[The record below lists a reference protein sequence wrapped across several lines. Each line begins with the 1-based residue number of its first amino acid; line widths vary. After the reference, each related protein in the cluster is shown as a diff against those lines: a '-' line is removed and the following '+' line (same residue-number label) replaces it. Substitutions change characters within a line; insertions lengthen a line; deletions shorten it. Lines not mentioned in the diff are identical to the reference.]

1 MSIELIHGGEETIV
15 QLLNQENGTSYT
27 VSDLIIGAPTS
38 SADVDYNTD
47 IDITIKK
54 EALPE
59 AVVLPEGET
68 GLLVPIHYNRL
79 DLGRLFLNKHL
90 TLRFAE
96 GETIDIVS
104 IAAKIKDEVK
114 VVFETVAGDADLV
127 PVTVDSTKLPTSVL
141 LRAADT
147 SLRFT
152 GQFAVDVAKAIV
164 QDTSIITPVEEVV
177 NAPIAAPLALK
188 ADGTLA
194 NGTGNPNGK
203 LIVADN
209 GELEIAAGARLYKN
223 ANLIAPSENSYAVV
237 VGEAGDWNLPYSFAL
252 LNKKNGSTITDLY
265 DISLKVTATT
275 GGGVLNFA
283 LKREYGKLVFVDTA
297 NDLRI
302 VNGFVAG
309 DQSVYQDIQRLS
321 AYKQAFGSVETNE
334 AGALLGDYT
343 VEAKAVRKQAT
354 GIDPVVV
361 TFTVSATKTAGGGQA
376 PQAMAFSAPVDMV
389 VGGEDENG
397 LEEESLN
404 DGDIEGT
411 EGADE
416 ESFTDGDV
424 DSTDSAADEA
434 ATDSADS
441 DENVAIQEAP
451 AEEPAAAPAE
461 EEKSD
466 FEYTA
471 RDAEGALSNFSGAAG
486 EVVWIQ
492 VDGEF
497 VEAVVEDLEVG
508 SVFKLT
514 ADGAEWTVESITD
527 NRAAA

>member
-223 ANLIAPSENSYAVV
+223 VNLIAPSENSYAVV

-265 DISLKVTATT
+265 DISLKVTAAT

-297 NDLRI
+297 NNLRI

-361 TFTVSATKTAGGGQA
+361 TFTVSASKVAEGGEV
-376 PQAMAFSAPVDMV
+376 PHAMVASFSAPV
-389 VGGEDENG
+389 
-397 LEEESLN
+397 
-404 DGDIEGT
+404 
-411 EGADE
+411 ADE
-416 ESFTDGDV
+416 ENVTDGDV

-434 ATDSADS
+434 AIDDAGS

-471 RDAEGALSNFSGAAG
+471 RDAEGALSNFSGGAG
-486 EVVWIQ
+486 EAVWIQ

>member
-164 QDTSIITPVEEVV
+164 QDTSIITPVEEVA

-194 NGTGNPNGK
+194 AGTGNPNGK
-203 LIVADN
+203 LIVAGN

-223 ANLIAPSENSYAVV
+223 VNLIAPNENSYAVV

-265 DISLKVTATT
+265 DISLKVTAAT

-361 TFTVSATKTAGGGQA
+361 TFTVSASKVAEGGEV
-376 PQAMAFSAPVDMV
+376 PQAMVASFSAPV
-389 VGGEDENG
+389 
-397 LEEESLN
+397 
-404 DGDIEGT
+404 
-411 EGADE
+411 ADE
-416 ESFTDGDV
+416 ENVTDGDV

-434 ATDSADS
+434 ATDDAGS

-471 RDAEGALSNFSGAAG
+471 RDAEGALSNFSGGAG

-497 VEAVVEDLEVG
+497 VEALVEDLEVG

>member
-1 MSIELIHGGEETIV
+1 VSIELIHGGEETIV

-164 QDTSIITPVEEVV
+164 QDTSIITPVEEVA

-194 NGTGNPNGK
+194 AGTGNPNGK
-203 LIVADN
+203 LIVAGN

-223 ANLIAPSENSYAVV
+223 VNLIAPNENSYAVV

-265 DISLKVTATT
+265 DISLKVTAAT

-361 TFTVSATKTAGGGQA
+361 TFTVSASKVAEGGEV
-376 PQAMAFSAPVDMV
+376 PQAMVASFSAPV
-389 VGGEDENG
+389 
-397 LEEESLN
+397 
-404 DGDIEGT
+404 
-411 EGADE
+411 ADE
-416 ESFTDGDV
+416 ENVTDGDV

-434 ATDSADS
+434 ATDDAGS

-471 RDAEGALSNFSGAAG
+471 RDAEGALSNFSGGAG

-497 VEAVVEDLEVG
+497 VEALVEDLEVG

>member
-194 NGTGNPNGK
+194 AGTGNPNGK

-361 TFTVSATKTAGGGQA
+361 TYTVSASKVAEGGEV
-376 PQAMAFSAPVDMV
+376 PQAMVASFSAPV
-389 VGGEDENG
+389 
-397 LEEESLN
+397 
-404 DGDIEGT
+404 
-411 EGADE
+411 ADE

-434 ATDSADS
+434 ATDSAGS

-497 VEAVVEDLEVG
+497 VEALVEDLEVG

>member
-114 VVFETVAGDADLV
+114 VVFETVAGDADLAA
-127 PVTVDSTKLPTSVL
+127 VTVDPTKLPTSVL
-141 LRAADT
+141 LRATDT

-194 NGTGNPNGK
+194 AGTGNPNGK

-209 GELEIAAGARLYKN
+209 GELEIAVGARLFKN
-223 ANLIAPSENSYAVV
+223 ANLVAPSENSYALV
-237 VGEAGDWNLPYSFAL
+237 VGETADWNLPYSFAL

-265 DISLKVTATT
+265 DISLKVTAGT

-302 VNGFVAG
+302 VNGFVSG

-343 VEAKAVRKQAT
+343 IEAKAVRKQAT

-361 TFTVSATKTAGGGQA
+361 SYTVSATKVADGGEV
-376 PQAMAFSAPVDMV
+376 PQAMIASFSAPV
-389 VGGEDENG
+389 G
-397 LEEESLN
+397 
-404 DGDIEGT
+404 
-411 EGADE
+411 DE
-416 ESFTDGDV
+416 EGFTDGDV
-424 DSTDSAADEA
+424 DSADNSAADEA
-434 ATDSADS
+434 ATDSAGS
-441 DENVAIQEAP
+441 DENVSIQDAP
-451 AEEPAAAPAE
+451 AEEPAAAPVEEVQTEDEA

-466 FEYTA
+466 FEYSA
-471 RDAEGALSNFSGAAG
+471 RDAEGNLSNFSSGASEA
-486 EVVWIQ
+486 VWIQ

-497 VEAVVEDLEVG
+497 VEALVEDLEVG

>member
-164 QDTSIITPVEEVV
+164 QDTSIIAPVEEVV

-194 NGTGNPNGK
+194 VGTGNPNGK
-203 LIVADN
+203 LIVAGN

-223 ANLIAPSENSYAVV
+223 VNLIAPNENSYAVV

-265 DISLKVTATT
+265 DISLKVTAAT

-361 TFTVSATKTAGGGQA
+361 TFTVSASKVAEGGEV
-376 PQAMAFSAPVDMV
+376 PHAMVASFSAPV
-389 VGGEDENG
+389 
-397 LEEESLN
+397 
-404 DGDIEGT
+404 
-411 EGADE
+411 ADE
-416 ESFTDGDV
+416 ENVTDGDV

-434 ATDSADS
+434 AIDDAGS

-471 RDAEGALSNFSGAAG
+471 RDAEGALSNFSGGAG

-497 VEAVVEDLEVG
+497 VEALVEDLEVG